1 MKKKPLVLIS
11 AALFTLCSCELTT
24 TADEMVTSLSVSM
37 IGYAGSSRV
46 RFIKDEDAT
55 TSVLNAFNTSIYGQL
70 YYYDGTY
77 TDEEI
82 EDIRD
87 EFSYQFCRL
96 YALSDYHYNFI
107 VDDEQ
112 INNLKTVN
120 DSYGTGE
127 SVVLDEFLYDLLK
140 ETYEFS
146 MQSAKDDGSLRFDI
160 FAGEINDFYEDK
172 LDHLTSSMT
181 AKNKAL
187 SMVNNFIFSDDVVDD
202 VQPLVSDTPKTV
214 SDCDGLLEFNDEE
227 HSVIFNKFGDAEK
240 VSISLSAAAKGKA
253 TEYIADYFESIYPD
267 ISLLINSGT
276 SSIKA
281 IGSRPDGK
289 SWTIRYMNPLNA
301 ECYRVNED
309 INTYEV
315 KLQVSGA
322 FNLSTS
328 GYYEHYFYV
337 YDEDQDEYIRRD
349 HIINPST
356 GVSTSFFDQVSIISD
371 NAFLADMY
379 TTTMMTCAS
388 VEEAESLKN
397 TLDAYYGLDTNVIY
411 CFKSQD
417 SDPLSQYTYK
427 HSEIT
432 DLSDYNLPKME
443 LTDGSTYE
451 GDYSD
456 ITVDDISKCVSKSS
470 RSFKETYL
478 ASSAIFDNLAIIDDT
493 SVTPN
498 QDKILAVLQ
507 EL

>member
-1 MKKKPLVLIS
+1 
-11 AALFTLCSCELTT
+11 
-24 TADEMVTSLSVSM
+24 MVTSLSVDM
-37 IGYAGSSRV
+37 ILRSGSGRV
-46 RFIKDEDAT
+46 KFVRGEDSS

-77 TDEEI
+77 TTEELEEI
-82 EDIRD
+82 QD

-96 YALSDYHYNFI
+96 YALSDYHYDFI
-107 VDDEQ
+107 VDGEE
-112 INNLKTVN
+112 INNLKTIN

-127 SVVLDEFLYDLLK
+127 AVVVDEYLYDLLK

-146 MQSAKDDGSLRFDI
+146 IRSAKEDGSLRFDI
-160 FAGEINDFYEDK
+160 FAGETNDLYEYK
-172 LDHLTSSMT
+172 LNRLTSSMT

-187 SMVNNFIFSDDVVDD
+187 SMVNNFIFSDDVLDD
-202 VQPLVSDTPKTV
+202 VEPLVEDTPKTV
-214 SDCDGLLEFNDEE
+214 SDCEGLLEFDDED
-227 HSVIFNKFGDAEK
+227 HSVVFNKFKDAESVK
-240 VSISLSAAAKGKA
+240 ISLSAAAKGKA
-253 TEYIADYFESIYPD
+253 TEYVADYFESLYPD

-281 IGSRPDGK
+281 IGSRPDGR

-301 ECYRVNED
+301 ECYRVDEE

-315 KLQVSGA
+315 KLSLTGA

-337 YDEDQDEYIRRD
+337 YDEESDEYIRRD

-356 GVSTSFFDQVSIISD
+356 GVSTSYFDQVSIISD
-371 NAFLADMY
+371 DAFLADMY
-379 TTTMMTCAS
+379 TTTMMTCSS
-388 VEEAESLKN
+388 VEESESLKT
-397 TLDAYYGLDTNVIY
+397 TLDSYYNLDTACIY
-411 CFKSQD
+411 CFKSVED
-417 SDPLSQYTYK
+417 DPLTLYK
-427 HSEIT
+427 YRHSEI
-432 DLSDYNLPKME
+432 DNLSEYNLPVME
-443 LTDGSTYE
+443 LSDGTRYG

-456 ITVDDISKCVSKSS
+456 ISVDDISKCVSKAD

-478 ASSAIFDNLAIIDDT
+478 ADSHIYGNMSIIDDT

-507 EL
+507 KL